1 MKKKISYQSF
11 LIVLIMIIGIFSST
25 SVVNAVGNATL
36 SCSGN
41 FKVGEKFTVTLNMP
55 AGAFAIEATVTVK
68 FSDGTTA
75 VDRIGYISGLSSNSV
90 SFTATKAGTATIT
103 ATNVI
108 ISDADA
114 NETKGDP
121 ITTTINISDNVPT
134 PPPTT
139 PPPTTDP
146 SNNGSNNSGSTS
158 NQVNFTDVN
167 ETVYTTDRVNL
178 RKSYS
183 TSSQK
188 ITTLPKDTKL
198 TRTGIASNGWS
209 RVNYNGQTAY
219 VSSQYLSKKAS
230 GASTEIPTP
239 TENEVKFTDVKDT
252 MYANQNCNLRKS
264 WSTDSDRVGYLKKGD
279 EVKRTGTSTNGWSR
293 IEYNGQV
300 VYVMTRLLTKEK
312 PEENDQNVVNNENLV
327 NNETITNE
335 ITEGE
340 KTELQILQEEI
351 GVLPEVGNNIAT
363 RIYFAIT
370 IITLSSSFIG
380 LYYMKKDVR

>member
-167 ETVYTTDRVNL
+167 ETVYTTD
-178 RKSYS
+178 
-183 TSSQK
+183 
-188 ITTLPKDTKL
+188 TKL

-230 GASTEIPTP
+230 GASTETPTP

>member
-1 MKKKISYQSF
+1 M
-11 LIVLIMIIGIFSST
+11 
-25 SVVNAVGNATL
+25 
-36 SCSGN
+36 
-41 FKVGEKFTVTLNMP
+41 
-55 AGAFAIEATVTVK
+55 
-68 FSDGTTA
+68 
-75 VDRIGYISGLSSNSV
+75 
-90 SFTATKAGTATIT
+90 
-103 ATNVI
+103 
-108 ISDADA
+108 
-114 NETKGDP
+114 
-121 ITTTINISDNVPT
+121 
-134 PPPTT
+134 
-139 PPPTTDP
+139 
-146 SNNGSNNSGSTS
+146 
-158 NQVNFTDVN
+158 N

-230 GASTEIPTP
+230 GASTETPTP